1 MNSFNLQNRTRR
13 TPYRVPDGYFDS
25 LTSRVMQSLPDT
37 NVQTANQTGEGERIR
52 INTHSHGQRWLGWG
66 VAAAACFAATLMFVN
81 MPHRD
86 TEQQQTQT
94 ATASVAYD
102 EDYEQQ
108 VLDYAMLDDTDI
120 YTYMSGGI

>member
-1 MNSFNLQNRTRR
+1 MNSFNLQNHDRR

-37 NVQTANQTGEGERIR
+37 NVQAASQTGKGERIR
-52 INTHSHGQRWLGWG
+52 IDTHSHGQRWLGWG

-81 MPHRD
+81 MPHREA
-86 TEQQQTQT
+86 EQQQAQT
-94 ATASVAYD
+94 ATASVTYD